1 MTRSHEAEPA
11 PAKVRQV
18 ALGLLARREH
28 SILELHHKLSRR
40 GFPPPLVRAVLE
52 QLVEQDLLNETR
64 YAEVYAHGRVD
75 KGYGPLRI
83 RRELQERGVPDAI
96 VSAILAELDE
106 DWMPKLTQLHRK
118 RFDAVRPREMAEEA
132 RQMRFLR
139 QRGFT
144 LEQIKALFKHL

>member
-1 MTRSHEAEPA
+1 MTNSREADPA
-11 PAKVRQV
+11 LAKVRQV

-40 GFPPPLVRAVLE
+40 GFTPAQVESVLE
-52 QLVEQDLLNETR
+52 RLVEQNLLNETR
-64 YAEVYAHGRVD
+64 YAEVYAQGRVD

-83 RRELQERGVPDAI
+83 RRELRERGVPDAI
-96 VSAILAELDE
+96 VSAVLAELDE

-118 RFDAVRPREMAEEA
+118 RFDAVRPRAMAEEA

-144 LEQIKALFKHL
+144 LEQIQALFKHL

>member
-1 MTRSHEAEPA
+1 MSNCHEADPA

-28 SILELHHKLSRR
+28 SVLELHHKLSRR
-40 GFPPPLVRAVLE
+40 GFPSLLVEAVLA
-52 QLVEQDLLNETR
+52 QLVAEDLLNETR
-64 YAEVYAHGRVD
+64 YAEVYALSRAD

-83 RRELQERGVPDAI
+83 QRELQERGVSDVI
-96 VSAILAELDE
+96 VSAILAGLDE
-106 DWMPKLTQLHRK
+106 DWMPKLIQLHRK

-144 LEQIKALFKHL
+144 LEQIKTLFKHL